1 MTPLLHAP
9 TEATP
14 LQNGSLHDVVDH
26 IVASRQIT
34 RTDQRRLMSA
44 ALAAGDFT
52 LDDQQLVE
60 QIFAGLRRGAFKV
73 VD

>member
-1 MTPLLHAP
+1 MTTLLQAP
-9 TEATP
+9 TDAA
-14 LQNGSLHDVVDH
+14 LRQNGSLHDVVDH

-34 RTDQRRLMSA
+34 RADQRRLMSA

-52 LDDQQLVE
+52 LEDQQLVE
-60 QIFAGLRRGAFKV
+60 QIFAGLRRGTFKV

>member
-1 MTPLLHAP
+1 
-9 TEATP
+9 
-14 LQNGSLHDVVDH
+14 VVDH

-34 RTDQRRLMSA
+34 RADQRRLMSA

-52 LDDQQLVE
+52 LEDQQLVE
-60 QIFAGLRRGAFKV
+60 QIFAGLRRGTFKV